1 MNRFTLLVTSLLMS
15 VASFAQWTKPA
26 APAVAS
32 MEVGKE
38 CYLYNKGADGFL
50 VGGNDYGTRASVSPT
65 LGHKVYIEKGTAD
78 GSYYITNYV
87 LTGWMADQ
95 IGYMFIDDWNGI
107 WVDNTKDDKTNNQ
120 YTLEAAQTGGTY
132 KIGLSPK
139 NEKFNPTDYP
149 KAYLG
154 IIPSMNDTRIYM
166 CDPDN
171 SVGFKMEDCYL
182 DWYFVSPADYTT
194 YSTAMKPYLAA
205 VALGESIAEADKVG
219 GVDAAALKAAKDAYA
234 NTSSTAETME
244 DLKTKLDAAIFQA
257 RLKAATE
264 KNPVEVLSYLGIA
277 TDFNDGSDAGWT
289 SSTGASNKQA
299 SNGNN
304 AKDFS
309 VTGNHYENWSGNAFS
324 IGKVSATATGLS
336 TGVYHLN
343 ALAYTT
349 TVGGTYLYAGD
360 NQKLVTATQIDIE
373 KPMDVYAIVD
383 DGQLEIGLDVQ
394 LKGTNWIGLDNVG
407 LYYMGD
413 SYAAW
418 ATLRDETLAA
428 APDYESM
435 LAEGEAACQQSVY
448 EAYQKAKTGMDNIH
462 ALGLEGQPGFSVAA
476 AKEALSTFNVAARA
490 MDESVAAYDK
500 YLTLYNEANEWMN
513 TTTSESDEVALLS
526 DYLMDETAAAGEYNK
541 NGGALYIL
549 EKGLLDNTQIAAE
562 AAYLEKI
569 LKDAMA
575 NAMSDGDDCTA
586 LLKNPKF
593 AEKEGWQGVTNA
605 NIVWPTGNTE
615 VYPVMQADNVACNIY
630 QELSNLQNGLYE
642 FSLQAAFRP
651 GDAYNED
658 NEAVAQAY
666 AYLNSYETKIPSG
679 QIEDEVT
686 INEPADAS
694 TAFADGKFPVTIY
707 GLVTDGTMKL
717 GVTNKVRSIEGC
729 RLWAGGASLIFRG
742 KNAEVLAQVIAQ
754 TEPNAQALLSN
765 YAGQPELDAL
775 SAAIA
780 AAQGSDD
787 AYHSLVDLKKAM
799 EDVETGTTLYANFA
813 VALKTLSDA
822 IENSTNA
829 TASTLSD
836 AKNLLSKAQAAYNS
850 KSYNNAEVEQ
860 AISDLNAASVAVKM
874 GGGSASEDNP
884 EDYTS
889 VIVNNN
895 FDPERGDKNTSTIE
909 GWTTTTL
916 NGYKQNTASY
926 NKNTFALSQAL
937 SGLPKGK
944 YKVTVHAFYRAGSYE
959 EEEANINNGVDTHLA
974 KFYAATSVD
983 TYEKAVMNLSEGGLK
998 NGEEVPEGVNT
1009 KTINGIVVPDGT
1021 TPSVAFYNAGYYLN
1035 ELEFFVGEDGAATI
1049 GMHLD
1054 KTIGSNDYVVI
1065 GEWKLW
1071 YMGDPNASAAEQDVT
1086 SLIVN
1091 NNFDPERGDKNTSTI
1106 EGWTTTT
1113 LNGYKQN
1120 TASYNKNTFAL
1131 SQTLSGLPEGTYK
1144 VTVHAFYRAGSYEE
1158 EEANINNGV
1167 DTHLAK
1173 FYAATSEQTYEKAV
1187 MNLSEGGLKNGEEVP
1202 EGVNTKTINGIVV
1215 PDGTT
1220 PSVAFYN
1227 AGYYLNELPFYVGTD
1242 GTVTIGMHLDQTI
1255 GSNDYVVIGEW
1266 KLYYYGAGKNADILG
1281 GDPDAIEQ
1289 IASDAV
1295 QGTPVAYYSL
1305 SGARLA
1311 APQKGVNLVKYK
1323 NGKVRKVLVK

>member
-1 MNRFTLLVTSLLMS
+1 MNKLTLFVTSLLVS
-15 VASFAQWTKPA
+15 VSSFAQWVKPA
-26 APAVAS
+26 APAVAT
-32 MEVGKE
+32 MEEGKE

-50 VGGNDYGTRASVSPT
+50 VGANDWGTRASISPT
-65 LGHKVYIEKGTAD
+65 LGHKVYIEKGTD
-78 GSYYITNYV
+78 NGSYYIANDV
-87 LTGWMADQ
+87 LEGNMAGQ
-95 IGYMFIDDWNGI
+95 RGYMFIDDWNGI
-107 WVDNTKDDKTNNQ
+107 WVDNTIDGKTNNQ
-120 YTLEAAQTGGTY
+120 YTFEAQTGGTY

-139 NEKFNPTDYP
+139 NEKFNPVDYP
-149 KAYLG
+149 GAYLG
-154 IIPSMNDTRIYM
+154 IVPSMNDTRIYL

-171 SVGFKMEDCYL
+171 SAGFKMEDCHL
-182 DWYFVSPADYTT
+182 VWYFVSPADYVT

-205 VALGESIAEADKVG
+205 VALGESIAEAEKIS
-219 GVDAAALKAAKDAYA
+219 GVDAEALKAAKDAYA
-234 NTSSTAETME
+234 NTSSAAETME
-244 DLKTKLDAAIFQA
+244 DLKKKLDVAIFQA
-257 RLKAATE
+257 RLNTATE
-264 KNPVEVLSYLGIA
+264 ENPVEVLAYLGIA
-277 TDFNDGSDAGWT
+277 TDFNDGSDVGWT
-289 SSTGASNKQA
+289 STTGASNKQA

-309 VTGNHYENWSGNAFS
+309 VTGNHYENWNWDAFS

-349 TVGGTYLYAGD
+349 TVGGTYLYAGG

-373 KPMDVYAIVD
+373 KPTDVYAIVD

-394 LKGTNWIGLDNVG
+394 TKGTNWIGLDNVG
-407 LYYMGD
+407 LYYLGD
-413 SYAAW
+413 SYNAW
-418 ATLRDETLAA
+418 TTLKDETLAA
-428 APDYESM
+428 EPDYEAM
-435 LAEGEAACQQSVY
+435 LLERQAACQKSVY
-448 EAYQKAKTGMDNIH
+448 EEYKKAKAEMDNIH
-462 ALGLEGQPGFSVAA
+462 ALGLAGQPGFSVPA
-476 AKEALSTFNVAARA
+476 AKEALATFNAAAKA
-490 MDESVAAYDK
+490 MVQSVAAYDK
-500 YLTLYNEANEWMN
+500 YLALYKEAEEWAN
-513 TTTSESDEVALLS
+513 NTTSESDEVDLLM
-526 DYLMDETAAAGEYNK
+526 DYLNDETAAPGEYNQ
-541 NGGALYIL
+541 NGGGLYVL
-549 EKGLLDNTQIAAE
+549 EEGLLDNTQIAAE
-562 AAYLEKI
+562 ADYLEKI
-569 LKDAMA
+569 MKDAMA
-575 NAMSDGDDCTA
+575 NSMSDGDDCTA

-593 AEKEGWQGVTNA
+593 SEEGGWQGVTNS

-615 VYPVMQADNVACNIY
+615 VYPVMQADNVACNVY
-630 QELSNLQNGLYE
+630 QELSGLQNGLYE

-666 AYLNSYETKIPSG
+666 AYLNSYETKLPSG
-679 QIEDEVT
+679 QIVDEVT

-694 TAFADGKFPVTIY
+694 TAFADGKFPVIVY

-717 GVTNKVRSIEGC
+717 GVTNKVRSVEGC

-780 AAQGSDD
+780 AAQGADD
-787 AYHSLVDLKKAM
+787 AYHALVDLKKAM
-799 EDVETGTTLYANFA
+799 EDVETGTTLYANLA

-822 IENSTNA
+822 IENSTDA
-829 TASTLSD
+829 TASTLND
-836 AKNLLSKAQAAYNS
+836 AKNLLTKAQAAYDS

-860 AISDLNAASVAVKM
+860 AISDLNAASVAVKI
-874 GGGSASEDNP
+874 GGGTASEDNP
-884 EDYTS
+884 EDYS
-889 VIVNNN
+889 SAIVNND
-895 FDPERGDKNTSTIE
+895 FDPARGDKNTSTIE

-916 NGYKQNTASY
+916 NGYKEHTASY
-926 NKNTFALSQAL
+926 NKNTFSLSQAL

-944 YKVTVHAFYRAGSYE
+944 YKLTVHAFYRAGSYE
-959 EEEANINNGVDTHLA
+959 EEEANINSGADTHLV
-974 KFYAATSVD
+974 KFYANTSVD
-983 TYEKAVMNLSEGGLK
+983 NFEKAVMNLSEGGLK
-998 NGEEVPEGVNT
+998 NGEAVPGGVNT

-1021 TPSVAFYNAGYYLN
+1021 SASVAFYNAGYYLN
-1035 ELEFFVGEDGAATI
+1035 ELTFMVGEDGAATI

-1065 GEWKLW
+1065 GEWNLW
-1071 YMGDPNASAAEQDVT
+1071 YMGDPDATTGEQDVT

-1091 NNFDPERGDKNTSTI
+1091 NDFDPARGDKNTSTI

-1113 LNGYKQN
+1113 LNGYKEH

-1131 SQTLSGLPEGTYK
+1131 SQSLSGLPEGTYK

-1158 EEANINNGV
+1158 EEASINSGA

-1173 FYAATSEQTYEKAV
+1173 FYATTSEQTYEKAV
-1187 MNLSEGGLKNGEEVP
+1187 MNLSEGGLKNGEDVP
-1202 EGVNTKTINGIVV
+1202 GGVNTKTINGIVV
-1215 PDGTT
+1215 PDGTSA
-1220 PSVAFYN
+1220 SVAFYN

-1242 GTVTIGMHLDQTI
+1242 GTATIGMHLDQTI
-1255 GSNDYVVIGEW
+1255 GSNDYVVVGEW
-1266 KLYYYGAGKNADILG
+1266 KLYYYGAGKNAEILG

-1289 IASDAV
+1289 LASDAA
-1295 QGTPVAYYSL
+1295 QGTPVAYYSI

-1323 NGKVRKVLVK
+1323 NGQVRKVLVK